1 MSQTAVR
8 LNWRGAKTVR
18 AVASFLERQGKV
30 ALGLAP
36 DLHHSLFVHLYPQ
49 AEAGEPE
56 AVDIEGGAELLD
68 RVAQIAGLEELAQLV
83 PALQAADARIQVR
96 SPAPVL
102 EIEIPAIG
110 RFRYNLPE

>member
-1 MSQTAVR
+1 MGQAAVR

-49 AEAGEPE
+49 AEAGQPE
-56 AVDIEGGAELLD
+56 VVDIEGGAELLGQ
-68 RVAQIAGLEELAQLV
+68 VAQIAGLEELAGLV
-83 PALQAADARIQVR
+83 APLREADARIQVQ
-96 SPAPVL
+96 SPAPML
-102 EIEIPAIG
+102 IIELPVSG
-110 RFRYNLPE
+110 RFRYHP